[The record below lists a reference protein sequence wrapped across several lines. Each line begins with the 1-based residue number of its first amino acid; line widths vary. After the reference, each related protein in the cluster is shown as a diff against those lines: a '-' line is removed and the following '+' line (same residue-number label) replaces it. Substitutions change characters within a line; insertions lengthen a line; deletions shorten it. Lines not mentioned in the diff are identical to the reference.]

1 MAAPICNMNQSELFD
16 IKGKIALVTGSS
28 GGIGSAFARG
38 LCESGARVILNGR
51 NREKLDQQVQQFKSE
66 GFEVYGY
73 DFDINDSAAVNNAIT
88 DIKKNIGEIDIL
100 VNNAGITVRAP
111 LEDFKET
118 DWDRII
124 ATNLTSSFLVSKAVV
139 GDMIARRSGKI
150 INIGSLQSELGRPSI
165 TPYAASKGGLK
176 MLTKGMA
183 VEWAQY
189 NIQVN
194 GIGPGYFKTDMTK
207 PLYENPEFNDWV
219 CKRAPAKRWGL
230 TEELV
235 GTLIF
240 LSSNASN
247 YVNGQM
253 IYVDGGLLSGV

>member
-1 MAAPICNMNQSELFD
+1 MSQSELFN
-16 IKGKIALVTGSS
+16 IKGKVALVTGSS
-28 GGIGSAFARG
+28 GGLGSAFARG
-38 LCESGARVILNGR
+38 LCEHGAKVILNGR
-51 NREKLDQQVQQFKSE
+51 DRKKLDDQVQQFKSE
-66 GFEVYGY
+66 GFDVYGY
-73 DFDINDSAAVNNAIT
+73 DFDINNSQAVKAAIA
-88 DIKKNIGEIDIL
+88 DISQKIGEIDIL

-111 LEDFKET
+111 LEDFEEA

-124 ATNLTSSFLVSKAVV
+124 ATNLTSAFVVTKAVV
-139 GDMIARRSGKI
+139 GAMIARKSGKI

-183 VEWAQY
+183 VEWAQH

-230 TEELV
+230 TDELI
-235 GTLIF
+235 GALIF
-240 LSSNASN
+240 LSSKASD